1 MIGATVPNIDPRRS
15 DLLRRTCREEQTG
28 QMGKNGDPHRRAKK
42 ISLYAQRSDSYNQK
56 TPRRHCPG
64 TQRSIARFTLYK
76 LRKAQDRE
84 RVMVNSKK
92 TPILAPTQS
101 WALPRRRMIEIG
113 VPCSRDCQH
122 LSLPCF
128 FAPMPF
134 LPMVYFTTTPNS
146 NVNGAL
152 RSQAATSGITVGD
165 EKAATPGIP
174 PVDPTETRQP
184 LVIGMTVTALFLST
198 FVTALRVHVRAFL
211 LRKWGWDDSALVA
224 SSVLVFIVGLLMLIN
239 THFGDGLHQ
248 ASLPRDKFLKS
259 QEIAI
264 TAVAI
269 YQVAYPLIKST
280 FLLQYRR
287 VFPLPAF
294 QKLCGFN
301 LPGLYPT
308 QEPLGSHS
316 TRPMHKTSRLVD
328 HRVVDKP
335 LYRHRHLPHASAA
348 AADNPPT
355 HEAKGGPNGD
365 VWTRLLVRLPLPVAI
380 CFIGASADMSGSTCA
395 ISVIRLTTLKSS
407 STSTDATYN
416 TVIAGIWSITELSCA
431 IICLCVPTLR
441 PLLGGQNSRARPP
454 SYLRP
459 NIEESADTELYTQS
473 DGDGGVKSKT
483 RRSRTDSCEHPTS
496 DHREIYH
503 DVEAGGGRAPHPR
516 IDLSD
521 VPGILPPPAVHITPY
536 QDSSPY
542 EDSPQRETTIPL
554 TRVETEEGVRFLC
567 VDGPEAELPTPL
579 KPPPRRHTDRGPSP
593 EDGGYFGAVIWDA
606 SGQPRLPGVSPV
618 ASRSSLVRD
627 KGDSDKP
634 S

>member
-1 MIGATVPNIDPRRS
+1 MDSITVD
-15 DLLRRTCREEQTG
+15 DE
-28 QMGKNGDPHRRAKK
+28 
-42 ISLYAQRSDSYNQK
+42 
-56 TPRRHCPG
+56 
-64 TQRSIARFTLYK
+64 
-76 LRKAQDRE
+76 
-84 RVMVNSKK
+84 
-92 TPILAPTQS
+92 
-101 WALPRRRMIEIG
+101 
-113 VPCSRDCQH
+113 
-122 LSLPCF
+122 
-128 FAPMPF
+128 
-134 LPMVYFTTTPNS
+134 
-146 NVNGAL
+146 
-152 RSQAATSGITVGD
+152 QAATLD
-165 EKAATPGIP
+165 IP

-184 LVIGMTVTALFLST
+184 LVIGVTVTALFLST
-198 FVTALRVHVRAFL
+198 LVTALRVYVRACL

-224 SSVLVFIVGLLMLIN
+224 SSILVFIVGLLMLIN

-248 ASLPRDKFLKS
+248 ATLPRDKFLKS

-294 QKLCGFN
+294 QKLCIIFLIFIIAFGVSQVISICLACIPLKSLWDHTIPGRCINLFDWWIIGSSINLFTDIVIFLMPVPLLRTIRLQMRQKIVLMATFGLGF
-301 LPGLYPT
+301 
-308 QEPLGSHS
+308 
-316 TRPMHKTSRLVD
+316 
-328 HRVVDKP
+328 
-335 LYRHRHLPHASAA
+335 
-348 AADNPPT
+348 
-355 HEAKGGPNGD
+355 
-365 VWTRLLVRLPLPVAI
+365 
-380 CFIGASADMSGSTCA
+380 FTCA

-431 IICLCVPTLR
+431 IICVCVPTLR
-441 PLLGGQNSRARPP
+441 PLLGGKSSRARPP

-473 DGDGGVKSKT
+473 DGDGGVKSKA
-483 RRSRTDSCEHPTS
+483 RRSRSDSCEHPTS

-503 DVEAGGGRAPHPR
+503 DVDASGCGRAPHPR

-554 TRVETEEGVRFLC
+554 TRVETEEGVRFLS
-567 VDGPEAELPTPL
+567 VDAPEAELPTPL

-593 EDGGYFGAVIWDA
+593 EDGGYFGAVVWDA

-627 KGDSDKP
+627 KGTLTGLASCNEG
-634 S
+634 